1 MSQQLDSS
9 AINQIKDLVLS
20 GYHLN
25 DIHGLACPT
34 TILPEGTTVA
44 SLERFALER
53 YRFRGA
59 MDTTSIDD
67 FVRYSV
73 GYAQEDEKARC
84 FIDADNMLARSIFN
98 IGTLD
103 NPGHADNVASIKLK
117 KTAPF
122 RALLS
127 INGDHL
133 NQKQIAEWLEDWSD
147 YLIAFDADGNTMK
160 IAQAAQ
166 AVRRVTIQ
174 QTNASDHEDGDFS
187 GKKSL
192 MQSIEASS
200 KDVMPVAFG
209 LPAEQHPT
217 VKYADLVMLA
227 SERRDFEIDDGTHW
241 PMLDGIIPTDQFVIN
256 PVRPGQSYGMFMN
269 RFNQLVERR

>member
-1 MSQQLDSS
+1 MSQLDSGTF
-9 AINQIKDLVLS
+9 QQVKDLVLS

-34 TILPEGTTVA
+34 ALLPQNTSIE
-44 SLERFALER
+44 SLERFAFER
-53 YRFRGA
+53 FRFRGA

-73 GYAQEDEKARC
+73 AYAQEEEKARC

-122 RALLS
+122 RALLA

-147 YLIAFDADGNTMK
+147 YLVAFDAGGNTMT

-174 QTNASDHEDGDFS
+174 QATQADHEDSDFS

-200 KDVMPVAFG
+200 KEVMPVAFEFKCVPYEG
-209 LPAEQHPT
+209 LG
-217 VKYADLVMLA
+217 
-227 SERRDFEIDDGTHW
+227 ERRFSLRNSLLKSSDPVFVLRIVQLEAQEEAIANEFRDLLIGKFDGK
-241 PMLDGIIPTDQFVIN
+241 
-256 PVRPGQSYGMFMN
+256 PVETFIGNFKA
-269 RFNQLVERR
+269 

>member
-1 MSQQLDSS
+1 MSQLDSGTF
-9 AINQIKDLVLS
+9 QQVKDLVLS

-25 DIHGLACPT
+25 DIHCLACPT
-34 TILPEGTTVA
+34 ALLPQNTSVESLERY
-44 SLERFALER
+44 SLERF
-53 YRFRGA
+53 RFRGA

-73 GYAQEDEKARC
+73 GYAKEDDKARC

-122 RALLS
+122 RALLA

-147 YLIAFDADGNTMK
+147 YLLAFDADGNTMT

-174 QTNASDHEDGDFS
+174 QATQADHEDSDFS

-200 KDVMPVAFG
+200 KEVMPVAFEFKCVPYEG
-209 LPAEQHPT
+209 LG
-217 VKYADLVMLA
+217 
-227 SERRDFEIDDGTHW
+227 ERRFSLRNSLLKSSVPVFVLRIVQLEAQEEAIANEFRDLLVGKFDGK
-241 PMLDGIIPTDQFVIN
+241 
-256 PVRPGQSYGMFMN
+256 PVDTFIGNFKA
-269 RFNQLVERR
+269 

>member
-1 MSQQLDSS
+1 MSQQLDGS
-9 AINQIKDLVLS
+9 AIKQVQDLVLS
-20 GYHLN
+20 GYYME
-25 DIHGLACPT
+25 DIQRLACPT
-34 TILPEGTTVA
+34 AVLPAGTGIE
-44 SLERFALER
+44 SLERFSSER
-53 YRFRGA
+53 FRFRGA
-59 MDTTSIDD
+59 METTSIDD
-67 FVRYSV
+67 FVRYSS
-73 GYAQEDEKARC
+73 GYAKENEKARC

-117 KTAPF
+117 KTAPL

-166 AVRRVTIQ
+166 AVRRITIQ

-200 KDVMPVAFG
+200 KDVMPVAFEFKCVPYEG
-209 LPAEQHPT
+209 LGERAFSLRNSLLKSNDPVFVLRIVQLEAQEE
-217 VKYADLVMLA
+217 AIANEFRDLLIGK
-227 SERRDFEIDDGTHW
+227 FDGK
-241 PMLDGIIPTDQFVIN
+241 
-256 PVRPGQSYGMFMN
+256 PVEAFIGTFKA
-269 RFNQLVERR
+269 

>member
-1 MSQQLDSS
+1 MSQLDSGTF
-9 AINQIKDLVLS
+9 QQVKDLVLS

-34 TILPEGTTVA
+34 ALLPQNTSVESLERY
-44 SLERFALER
+44 SLERF
-53 YRFRGA
+53 RFRGA

-73 GYAQEDEKARC
+73 GYAQEDDKARC

-122 RALLS
+122 RALLA

-147 YLIAFDADGNTMK
+147 YLLAFDASGNTMT

-174 QTNASDHEDGDFS
+174 QATQADHEDSDFS

-200 KDVMPVAFG
+200 KEVMPVAFEFKCVPYEG
-209 LPAEQHPT
+209 LG
-217 VKYADLVMLA
+217 
-227 SERRDFEIDDGTHW
+227 ERRFSLRNSLLKSSEPVFVLRIVQLEAQEEAIANEFRDLLVGKFDGK
-241 PMLDGIIPTDQFVIN
+241 
-256 PVRPGQSYGMFMN
+256 PVDTFIGNFKA
-269 RFNQLVERR
+269 

>member
-1 MSQQLDSS
+1 MSQQLDGS
-9 AINQIKDLVLS
+9 AIKQVQDLVLS
-20 GYHLN
+20 GYYME
-25 DIHGLACPT
+25 DIQRLACPT
-34 TILPEGTTVA
+34 AVLPAGTGIE
-44 SLERFALER
+44 SLERFSSER
-53 YRFRGA
+53 FRFRGA
-59 MDTTSIDD
+59 METTSIDD
-67 FVRYSV
+67 FVRYSS
-73 GYAQEDEKARC
+73 GYAKENEKARC

-166 AVRRVTIQ
+166 AVRRITIQ

-200 KDVMPVAFG
+200 KDVMPVAFEFKCVPYEG
-209 LPAEQHPT
+209 LGERAFSLRNSLLKSNDPVFVLRIVQLEALEE
-217 VKYADLVMLA
+217 AIANEFRDLLIGK
-227 SERRDFEIDDGTHW
+227 FDGK
-241 PMLDGIIPTDQFVIN
+241 
-256 PVRPGQSYGMFMN
+256 PVEAFIGTFKA
-269 RFNQLVERR
+269 

>member
-1 MSQQLDSS
+1 MSQLDSGTF
-9 AINQIKDLVLS
+9 QQVKDLVLS

-34 TILPEGTTVA
+34 ALLPQNTSIE
-44 SLERFALER
+44 SLERFAFER
-53 YRFRGA
+53 FRFRGA

-73 GYAQEDEKARC
+73 AYTQEEEKARC

-122 RALLS
+122 RALLA

-147 YLIAFDADGNTMK
+147 YLLAFDAGGNTMT

-174 QTNASDHEDGDFS
+174 QATQADHEDSDFS

-200 KDVMPVAFG
+200 KEVMPVAFEFKCVPYEG
-209 LPAEQHPT
+209 LG
-217 VKYADLVMLA
+217 
-227 SERRDFEIDDGTHW
+227 ERRFSLRNSLLKSSDPVFVLRIVQLEAQEEAIANEFRDLLTGKFDGK
-241 PMLDGIIPTDQFVIN
+241 
-256 PVRPGQSYGMFMN
+256 PVETFIGNFKA
-269 RFNQLVERR
+269 

>member
-1 MSQQLDSS
+1 MSQLDSGTF
-9 AINQIKDLVLS
+9 QQVKELVLS

-25 DIHGLACPT
+25 DIPGLACPT
-34 TILPEGTTVA
+34 TILPDGTTVA

-53 YRFRGA
+53 FRFRGA

-73 GYAQEDEKARC
+73 AYAQEEEKARC

-122 RALLS
+122 WALLA
-127 INGDHL
+127 INGDRL
-133 NQKQIAEWLEDWSD
+133 SQKQIAEWLEDWSD
-147 YLIAFDADGNTMK
+147 FLLAFDAEGQTMDISK
-160 IAQAAQ
+160 AAQ

-174 QTNASDHEDGDFS
+174 QTNQADHEDSDFA
-187 GKKSL
+187 GRKSL
-192 MQSIEASS
+192 MQSVEASS
-200 KDVMPVAFG
+200 KDVMPVAFEFKCIPYEG
-209 LPAEQHPT
+209 LG
-217 VKYADLVMLA
+217 
-227 SERRDFEIDDGTHW
+227 ERRFSLRNSLLKSGEPVFVLRIVQLEAQEEEMANEFRDLLIAQFDDK
-241 PMLDGIIPTDQFVIN
+241 
-256 PVRPGQSYGMFMN
+256 PVETFIGNFKA
-269 RFNQLVERR
+269 

>member
-1 MSQQLDSS
+1 MSQLDSGTF
-9 AINQIKDLVLS
+9 QQVKDLVLS

-34 TILPEGTTVA
+34 ALLPQNTSIE
-44 SLERFALER
+44 SLERFAFER
-53 YRFRGA
+53 FRFRGA

-73 GYAQEDEKARC
+73 AYAQEEEKARC

-122 RALLS
+122 RALLA

-147 YLIAFDADGNTMK
+147 YLLAFDAGGNTMT

-174 QTNASDHEDGDFS
+174 QATQADHEDSDFS

-200 KDVMPVAFG
+200 KEVMPVAFEFKCVPYEG
-209 LPAEQHPT
+209 LG
-217 VKYADLVMLA
+217 
-227 SERRDFEIDDGTHW
+227 ERRFSLRNSLLKSSDPVFVLRIVQLEAQEEAIANEFRDLLVGKFDGK
-241 PMLDGIIPTDQFVIN
+241 
-256 PVRPGQSYGMFMN
+256 PVETFIGNFKA
-269 RFNQLVERR
+269 

>member
-1 MSQQLDSS
+1 MSQLDSGTF
-9 AINQIKDLVLS
+9 QQVKDLVLS

-34 TILPEGTTVA
+34 ALLPQNTSVESLERY
-44 SLERFALER
+44 SLERF
-53 YRFRGA
+53 RFRGA

-73 GYAQEDEKARC
+73 GYAQEEEKARC

-98 IGTLD
+98 IGTLE

-122 RALLS
+122 RALLA

-147 YLIAFDADGNTMK
+147 YLLAFDAGGNTK
-160 IAQAAQ
+160 TIAQAAQ

-174 QTNASDHEDGDFS
+174 QATQADHEDSDFS

-200 KDVMPVAFG
+200 KEVMPVAFEFKCVPYEG
-209 LPAEQHPT
+209 LG
-217 VKYADLVMLA
+217 
-227 SERRDFEIDDGTHW
+227 ERRFSLRNSLLKSSDPVFVLRIVQLEAQEEAIANEFRDLLTGKFDGK
-241 PMLDGIIPTDQFVIN
+241 
-256 PVRPGQSYGMFMN
+256 PVETFIGNFKA
-269 RFNQLVERR
+269 

>member
-1 MSQQLDSS
+1 MSQQLDGS
-9 AINQIKDLVLS
+9 AIKQVQDLVLS
-20 GYHLN
+20 GYYME
-25 DIHGLACPT
+25 DIQRLACPT
-34 TILPEGTTVA
+34 AVLPAGTGIE
-44 SLERFALER
+44 SLERFSSER
-53 YRFRGA
+53 FRFRGA
-59 MDTTSIDD
+59 METTSIDD
-67 FVRYSV
+67 FVRYSS
-73 GYAQEDEKARC
+73 GYAKEDEKARC

-192 MQSIEASS
+192 MQSIEARS
-200 KDVMPVAFG
+200 KDVMPVAFEFKCVPYEG
-209 LPAEQHPT
+209 LGERAFSLRNSLLKSNAPVFVLRIVQLEAKEE
-217 VKYADLVMLA
+217 AIANEFRDLLIGK
-227 SERRDFEIDDGTHW
+227 FDGK
-241 PMLDGIIPTDQFVIN
+241 
-256 PVRPGQSYGMFMN
+256 PVEAFIGTFKA
-269 RFNQLVERR
+269 

>member
-1 MSQQLDSS
+1 MSQLDSGTF
-9 AINQIKDLVLS
+9 QQVKDLVLS

-34 TILPEGTTVA
+34 AILPQNTSVESLERY
-44 SLERFALER
+44 SLERF
-53 YRFRGA
+53 RFRGA

-73 GYAQEDEKARC
+73 GYAQEDDKARC

-103 NPGHADNVASIKLK
+103 NPGHADNIASIKLK

-122 RALLS
+122 RALLA

-133 NQKQIAEWLEDWSD
+133 NQKQIAEWLEVWSD
-147 YLIAFDADGNTMK
+147 YLLAFDAGGNTMT

-174 QTNASDHEDGDFS
+174 QATQADHEDSDFS

-200 KDVMPVAFG
+200 KEVMPVAFEFKCVPYEG
-209 LPAEQHPT
+209 LG
-217 VKYADLVMLA
+217 
-227 SERRDFEIDDGTHW
+227 ERRFSLRNSLLKSSDPVFVLRIVQLEAQEEAIANEFRDLLIGKFDGK
-241 PMLDGIIPTDQFVIN
+241 
-256 PVRPGQSYGMFMN
+256 PVETFIGNFKA
-269 RFNQLVERR
+269 

>member
-1 MSQQLDSS
+1 MSQQLDGS
-9 AINQIKDLVLS
+9 AIKQVQDLVLS
-20 GYHLN
+20 GYYME
-25 DIHGLACPT
+25 DIQRLACPT
-34 TILPEGTTVA
+34 AVLPAGTGIE
-44 SLERFALER
+44 SLERFSSER
-53 YRFRGA
+53 FRFRGA
-59 MDTTSIDD
+59 METTSIDD
-67 FVRYSV
+67 FVRYSS
-73 GYAQEDEKARC
+73 GYAKENEKARC
-84 FIDADNMLARSIFN
+84 FIDADNMLARSTFN

-127 INGDHL
+127 INGEHL

-166 AVRRVTIQ
+166 AVRRITIQ

-200 KDVMPVAFG
+200 KDVMPVAFEFKCVPYEG
-209 LPAEQHPT
+209 LGERAFSLRNSLLKSNDPVFVLRIVQLEAQEE
-217 VKYADLVMLA
+217 AIANEFRDLLIGK
-227 SERRDFEIDDGTHW
+227 FDGK
-241 PMLDGIIPTDQFVIN
+241 
-256 PVRPGQSYGMFMN
+256 PVEAFIGTFKA
-269 RFNQLVERR
+269 

>member
-1 MSQQLDSS
+1 MSQLDSGTF
-9 AINQIKDLVLS
+9 QQVKDLVLS

-25 DIHGLACPT
+25 DIPGLACPT
-34 TILPEGTTVA
+34 ALLPQNTSIE
-44 SLERFALER
+44 SLERFAYER
-53 YRFRGA
+53 FRFRGA

-73 GYAQEDEKARC
+73 AYAQEEEKARC

-122 RALLS
+122 RALLA

-147 YLIAFDADGNTMK
+147 YLLAFDAGGNTMT

-174 QTNASDHEDGDFS
+174 QATQADHEDSDFS

-200 KDVMPVAFG
+200 KEVMPVAFEFKCVPYEG
-209 LPAEQHPT
+209 LG
-217 VKYADLVMLA
+217 
-227 SERRDFEIDDGTHW
+227 ERRFSLRNSLLKSSDPVFVLRIVQLEAQEEAIANEFRDLLTGKFDGK
-241 PMLDGIIPTDQFVIN
+241 
-256 PVRPGQSYGMFMN
+256 PVETFIGNFKA
-269 RFNQLVERR
+269 

>member
-9 AINQIKDLVLS
+9 AIQQVKDLVLS

-34 TILPEGTTVA
+34 AILPENTSVK
-44 SLERFALER
+44 SLERFSLER
-53 YRFRGA
+53 FRFRGQ

-73 GYAQEDEKARC
+73 GYASGEEKARC
-84 FIDADNMLARSIFN
+84 FIDAENMAARSIFN

-103 NPGHADNVASIKLK
+103 NPGHADNVSTIKLK

-122 RALLS
+122 RAVLE
-127 INGDHL
+127 INGHRL

-147 YLIAFDADGNTMK
+147 FLAAFDANGETMT

-174 QTNASDHEDGDFS
+174 QSSQADHEEGDFS

-192 MQSIEASS
+192 MQSVEASS
-200 KDVMPVAFG
+200 KEVMPVAFEFKCVPYEG
-209 LPAEQHPT
+209 LG
-217 VKYADLVMLA
+217 
-227 SERRDFEIDDGTHW
+227 ERRFSLRNSLLKSGEPCFVLRIVQLEAQEEAIANEFRDLLIGKFDGK
-241 PMLDGIIPTDQFVIN
+241 
-256 PVRPGQSYGMFMN
+256 PVETFIGKFSA
-269 RFNQLVERR
+269 

>member
-1 MSQQLDSS
+1 MSQLDSGTF
-9 AINQIKDLVLS
+9 QQVKDLVLS
-20 GYHLN
+20 GYHLE
-25 DIHGLACPT
+25 DINGLVCPT
-34 TILPEGTTVA
+34 VLRPENTSVE
-44 SLERFALER
+44 SLERFSLER
-53 YRFRGA
+53 FRFRGA

-73 GYAQEDEKARC
+73 SYAQEEEKARC

-103 NPGHADNVASIKLK
+103 KPGHADNVASIKLK

-122 RALLS
+122 RALLA

-147 YLIAFDADGNTMK
+147 YLLAFDAGGNTMT

-174 QTNASDHEDGDFS
+174 QATQADHEDSDFI

-200 KDVMPVAFG
+200 KEVMPVAFEFKCVPYEG
-209 LPAEQHPT
+209 LG
-217 VKYADLVMLA
+217 
-227 SERRDFEIDDGTHW
+227 ERRFSLRNSLLKSSDPVFVLRIVQLEAQEEAIANEFRDLLVGKFDGK
-241 PMLDGIIPTDQFVIN
+241 
-256 PVRPGQSYGMFMN
+256 PVETFIGNFKA
-269 RFNQLVERR
+269 

>member
-1 MSQQLDSS
+1 MSQLDSGTF
-9 AINQIKDLVLS
+9 QQVKDLVLS

-34 TILPEGTTVA
+34 ALLPQNTSVESLERY
-44 SLERFALER
+44 SLERF
-53 YRFRGA
+53 RFRGA

-73 GYAQEDEKARC
+73 GYAKEDDKARC

-122 RALLS
+122 RALLA

-147 YLIAFDADGNTMK
+147 YLLAFDADGNTMT

-174 QTNASDHEDGDFS
+174 QATQADHEDSDFS

-200 KDVMPVAFG
+200 KEVMPVAFEFKCVPYEG
-209 LPAEQHPT
+209 LG
-217 VKYADLVMLA
+217 
-227 SERRDFEIDDGTHW
+227 ERRFSLRNSLLKSSDPVFVLRIVQLEAQEEAIANEFRDLLVGKFDGK
-241 PMLDGIIPTDQFVIN
+241 
-256 PVRPGQSYGMFMN
+256 PVDTFIGNFKA
-269 RFNQLVERR
+269 

>member
-1 MSQQLDSS
+1 MSQLDSGTF
-9 AINQIKDLVLS
+9 QQVKDLVLS

-34 TILPEGTTVA
+34 ALLPQNTSVE

-53 YRFRGA
+53 FRFRGA

-73 GYAQEDEKARC
+73 AYAREEEKARC

-122 RALLS
+122 RALLA

-147 YLIAFDADGNTMK
+147 YLLAFDAGGNTMT

-174 QTNASDHEDGDFS
+174 QATQADHEDSDFS

-200 KDVMPVAFG
+200 KEVMPVAFEFKCVPYEG
-209 LPAEQHPT
+209 LG
-217 VKYADLVMLA
+217 
-227 SERRDFEIDDGTHW
+227 ERRFSLRNSLLKSSDPVFVLRVVQLEAQEEAIANEFRDLLVGKFDGK
-241 PMLDGIIPTDQFVIN
+241 
-256 PVRPGQSYGMFMN
+256 PVETFIGNFKA
-269 RFNQLVERR
+269 

>member
-1 MSQQLDSS
+1 MSQLDSGTF
-9 AINQIKDLVLS
+9 QQVKELVLS

-25 DIHGLACPT
+25 DIPGLACPT
-34 TILPEGTTVA
+34 TILPDGTSVA

-53 YRFRGA
+53 FRFRGA

-73 GYAQEDEKARC
+73 AYAQEEEKARC

-122 RALLS
+122 RALLA
-127 INGDHL
+127 INGDRL
-133 NQKQIAEWLEDWSD
+133 SQKQIAEWLEDWSD
-147 YLIAFDADGNTMK
+147 FLLAFDAEGQTMDISK
-160 IAQAAQ
+160 AAQ

-174 QTNASDHEDGDFS
+174 QTNQADHEDSDFA
-187 GKKSL
+187 GRKSL
-192 MQSIEASS
+192 MQSVEASS
-200 KDVMPVAFG
+200 KDVMPVAFEFKCIPYEG
-209 LPAEQHPT
+209 LG
-217 VKYADLVMLA
+217 
-227 SERRDFEIDDGTHW
+227 ERRFSLRNSLLKSGEPVFVLRIVQLEAQEEEMANEFRDLLIAQFDDK
-241 PMLDGIIPTDQFVIN
+241 
-256 PVRPGQSYGMFMN
+256 PVETFIGNFKA
-269 RFNQLVERR
+269 

>member
-1 MSQQLDSS
+1 MSQLDSGTF
-9 AINQIKDLVLS
+9 QQVKDLVLS

-34 TILPEGTTVA
+34 ALLPQNTSIE
-44 SLERFALER
+44 SLERFAFER
-53 YRFRGA
+53 FRFRGA

-73 GYAQEDEKARC
+73 AYAQEEEKARC

-122 RALLS
+122 RALLA

-147 YLIAFDADGNTMK
+147 YLLAFDAGGNTMT

-174 QTNASDHEDGDFS
+174 QATQADHEDSDFS

-200 KDVMPVAFG
+200 KEVMPVAFEFKCVPYEG
-209 LPAEQHPT
+209 LG
-217 VKYADLVMLA
+217 
-227 SERRDFEIDDGTHW
+227 ERRFSLRNSLLKSSD
-241 PMLDGIIPTDQFVIN
+241 PVFVLRIVQLEAQEEAIAN
-256 PVRPGQSYGMFMN
+256 EFRDLLIGKFDSKPVETFIGNFKA
-269 RFNQLVERR
+269 

>member
-1 MSQQLDSS
+1 MSQLDSGTF
-9 AINQIKDLVLS
+9 QQVKDLVLS

-34 TILPEGTTVA
+34 ALLPQNTSVESLERY
-44 SLERFALER
+44 SLERF
-53 YRFRGA
+53 RFRGA

-73 GYAQEDEKARC
+73 GYAQEDDKARC

-103 NPGHADNVASIKLK
+103 NPGHADNIASIKLK

-122 RALLS
+122 RALLA

-147 YLIAFDADGNTMK
+147 YLLAFDAGGNTMT

-174 QTNASDHEDGDFS
+174 QATQADHEDSNFS

-200 KDVMPVAFG
+200 KEVMPVAFEFKCVPYEG
-209 LPAEQHPT
+209 LG
-217 VKYADLVMLA
+217 
-227 SERRDFEIDDGTHW
+227 ERRFSLRNSLLKSSDPVFVLRIVQLEAQEEAIANEFRDLLIGKFDGK
-241 PMLDGIIPTDQFVIN
+241 
-256 PVRPGQSYGMFMN
+256 PVETFIGNFKA
-269 RFNQLVERR
+269 